1 MIVKITSYTR
11 IRRAAKATIRYI
23 MHRPDR
29 EGERKS
35 RSLFG
40 EDGLIDKS
48 LAYDLIDEAIK
59 GSVFF
64 RVAISPD
71 PAKEDANKDLDLNWL
86 TQVAMSYM
94 KEKLKADIRF
104 KSKIQF
110 FAAEHGDQS
119 DVRHINALIVFP
131 GRLNREQFRAFPKLL
146 KEAAATEAKLQRQ
159 ELDKVQTT
167 ALTPTTYQQS
177 RMYPY
182 PESENRGVSNR
193 RHMLAPTKPSCPECG
208 FSVTLWKVDE
218 DLYVC
223 PDCGSRF
230 EGVGYSISLQQ
241 EDLQLSL

>member
-11 IRRAAKATIRYI
+11 NRRAAKATIRYI

-48 LAYDLIDEAIK
+48 LAHDLIDKAIK

-119 DVRHINALIVFP
+119 DVRHINALIGFP

-146 KEAAATEAKLQRQ
+146 KQAAAAEAKLQRD
-159 ELDKVQTT
+159 ELDPVQTP
-167 ALTPTTYQQS
+167 ALTPTSHQQNQLYS
-177 RMYPY
+177 YS
-182 PESENRGVSNR
+182 ESDSGGVSNS
-193 RHMLAPTKPSCPECG
+193 RHMLAP
-208 FSVTLWKVDE
+208 
-218 DLYVC
+218 
-223 PDCGSRF
+223 
-230 EGVGYSISLQQ
+230 
-241 EDLQLSL
+241 